1 MKKKIVMEIGSVV
14 FVVALLVGGVRIA
27 SAQVAT
33 TTSSSRVSYRAQLA
47 QRLQNIVNR
56 ANQEIERR
64 ITALTTLSNRVS
76 EMQKISPNDKSA
88 LLSSIQ
94 AQISADECPAGT
106 NRYGSK

>member
-1 MKKKIVMEIGSVV
+1 MKKKIVMEIRSVV

-33 TTSSSRVSYRAQLA
+33 TTSCSRVSYRAQLA

-64 ITALTTLSNRVS
+64 ITALTTMPLS
-76 EMQKISPNDKSA
+76 II
-88 LLSSIQ
+88 LS
-94 AQISADECPAGT
+94 
-106 NRYGSK
+106 GSDVIR